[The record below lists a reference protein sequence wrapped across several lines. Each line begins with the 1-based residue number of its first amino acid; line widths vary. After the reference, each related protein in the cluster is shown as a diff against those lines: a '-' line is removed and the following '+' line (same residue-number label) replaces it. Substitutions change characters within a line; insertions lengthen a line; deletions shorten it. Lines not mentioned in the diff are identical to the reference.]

1 MSIPLTRYLLAFR
14 NQYQEQMRPQEYL
27 DRENT
32 WNMIF
37 FLDSDNRWVQVS
49 IIINDYVVR
58 INDIEF

>member
-1 MSIPLTRYLLAFR
+1 
-14 NQYQEQMRPQEYL
+14 
-27 DRENT
+27 
-32 WNMIF
+32 MIF